1 MWGSHYSL
9 PTGVRPTWSPCDH
22 ILISP
27 SGNVNASQV
36 GPATHRCVVV
46 VDNFWHHIMW
56 SHHDHVVIS
65 PPPNSYLP
73 NPLCFVKFITWGLLI
88 MDHCVGK
95 RGSLLAQ
102 IRALN
107 WPSWELRCHAWAL
120 CHMWVFES
128 LLLHFWASYW
138 FPQTLAKSTE
148 SSSSISH
155 PSPLAL
161 AIFWGFSLKVL
172 HFSVFN
178 TFSEFCR

>member
-1 MWGSHYSL
+1 MKWLSFQL
-9 PTGVRPTWSPCDH
+9 R
-22 ILISP
+22 
-27 SGNVNASQV
+27 
-36 GPATHRCVVV
+36 
-46 VDNFWHHIMW
+46 
-56 SHHDHVVIS
+56 
-65 PPPNSYLP
+65 
-73 NPLCFVKFITWGLLI
+73 LLI

-102 IRALN
+102 IQALN

-172 HFSVFN
+172 HFSVFK
-178 TFSEFCR
+178 TFSDFFFLNLKKWYFVTKIVLTYCGKKLF

>member
-1 MWGSHYSL
+1 M
-9 PTGVRPTWSPCDH
+9 
-22 ILISP
+22 I
-27 SGNVNASQV
+27 
-36 GPATHRCVVV
+36 
-46 VDNFWHHIMW
+46 
-56 SHHDHVVIS
+56 
-65 PPPNSYLP
+65 
-73 NPLCFVKFITWGLLI
+73 LLI

-102 IRALN
+102 IQALN

-172 HFSVFN
+172 HFSVFK
-178 TFSEFCR
+178 TFSDFFFLNLKKWYFVTKIVLTYCGNKMFKWSYKHTGKVRKMSFSQTSHSFLL

>member
-1 MWGSHYSL
+1 MTELFPNEIIDIGS
-9 PTGVRPTWSPCDH
+9 
-22 ILISP
+22 
-27 SGNVNASQV
+27 
-36 GPATHRCVVV
+36 
-46 VDNFWHHIMW
+46 
-56 SHHDHVVIS
+56 
-65 PPPNSYLP
+65 
-73 NPLCFVKFITWGLLI
+73 LCS
-88 MDHCVGK
+88 K

-102 IRALN
+102 IQALN

-172 HFSVFN
+172 HFSVFK
-178 TFSEFCR
+178 TFSEFFSWIWRNCTVGKNCSSDLEKLLKFEAEGQEFAKFLRSLEHFFQTVRGQNNFWYRMLF